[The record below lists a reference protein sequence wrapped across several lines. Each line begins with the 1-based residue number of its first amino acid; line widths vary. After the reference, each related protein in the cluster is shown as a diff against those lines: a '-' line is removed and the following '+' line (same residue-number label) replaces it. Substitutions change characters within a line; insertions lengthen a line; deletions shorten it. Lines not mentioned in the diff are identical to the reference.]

1 MVFDASSLALQ
12 PLFPLICPLCLLTTF
27 TLINWLFHHNSDGIL
42 YTVGVIDGGPLVSH
56 RVGNIPRIGTNSYL
70 PGAVCSHFY
79 EFVNRG
85 NVRVIRE
92 LYHPCTLRIGRNQTV
107 RELFLLINLQGV
119 IKGKNMKLTNP
130 SHLVICQHFSKFIIS
145 RLLFFG

>member
-12 PLFPLICPLCLLTTF
+12 PLLPFISPLCLLTTF
-27 TLINWLFHHNSDGIL
+27 ALINWLFHHNSDGIL
-42 YTVGVIDGGPLVSH
+42 YAVGVIGGCPLDSH
-56 RVGNIPRIGTNSYL
+56 RVGVIPRIGTNGYL
-70 PGAVCSHFY
+70 PGVVCSHFS

-92 LYHPCTLRIGRNQTV
+92 LYHPCTLRVGRNQTV
-107 RELFLLINLQGV
+107 RELLLLINLQGV
-119 IKGKNMKLTNP
+119 IRGKNMKLTNP

-145 RLLFFG
+145 RMLFFG